1 MSEKESK
8 LETQLLILGI
18 PSVRGKDKDKDKD
31 MDMDMERGK
40 RLQKSET
47 AREKRK
53 QTQEV
58 IDTLEKRK
66 HADGKNLKKK
76 YKKIRDK
83 HHDGKL

>member
-1 MSEKESK
+1 MRKEESK

-18 PSVRGKDKDKDKD
+18 PSVRGKDKDK
-31 MDMDMERGK
+31 DMERGK